1 MRNDKLKGNI
11 FITILLSF
19 RIYVRNQIN
28 RSTSKKDD
36 FVNVFNFDDFV
47 IVNII
52 VHELYQA

>member
-1 MRNDKLKGNI
+1 MTLKGNI

>member
-1 MRNDKLKGNI
+1 MTLKGNI

-19 RIYVRNQIN
+19 RIYVCNQIN

-36 FVNVFNFDDFV
+36 FVNVFV
-47 IVNII
+47 LILMILLVNII